1 MKNKTII
8 YIYNSFKDPLFQN
21 LMYKYILS
29 LTKKGFS
36 FYLITFEQPEY
47 EISRNE
53 YSKIKEELKKQ
64 GIHWEA
70 FQHSTGK
77 FLLFKKLF
85 DLLSVAFTIFKWS
98 LVGDAKNIF
107 AFANVAASHSVI
119 YSVLLRL
126 NLFVY
131 SYEPHAEFQVELG
144 LWKKTSMKFKIL
156 NYFEQKA
163 AKKAKLIFT
172 GTKHGVEL
180 VKSISP
186 NTPVYRLPT
195 SVDENDFYYR
205 KEEAVQWRLDQGIAN
220 RKTVLYIGKFGD
232 LYYEPNTLIDFYET
246 LYQLDKS
253 YYFIIV
259 TSFDLQTI
267 KKLILASSIPEDCF
281 YLDQKISYEKVKI
294 LISASD
300 LGMSIVPPLENQ
312 KYRSPTK
319 VAEYLL
325 CGLPYLTCKGVSEDD
340 EIATLYNVGIVINDM
355 SADYALITHEAINNW
370 CSERDNIREKCREVG
385 KLYRGK
391 KNVDIAFE
399 KYLIPLLQ

>member
-1 MKNKTII
+1 MKSKSII

-29 LTKKGFS
+29 LTKKGYS

-47 EISRNE
+47 AISKE
-53 YSKIKEELKKQ
+53 DYVKIKEELKEQ
-64 GIHWEA
+64 GVYWKA
-70 FQHSTGK
+70 FKHNTGNY
-77 FLLFKKLF
+77 LLFKKLF
-85 DLLSVAFTIFKWS
+85 DLLSVGFTICKWS
-98 LVGDAKNIF
+98 LFGRAKNIF

-119 YSVLLRL
+119 YSSLFRL

-144 LWKKTSMKFKIL
+144 LWKKTSLKFKIL
-156 NYFEQKA
+156 DYFEKLA

-180 VKSISP
+180 VKTISP
-186 NTPVYRLPT
+186 HAAVYRLPT

-205 KEEAVQWRLDQGIAN
+205 KDKAIQWRIDHGTTH

-232 LYYEPNTLIDFYET
+232 LYYQPKTLINFYES
-246 LYQLDKS
+246 LYELDKS

-259 TSFDLQTI
+259 TSFNLTTI
-267 KKLILASSIPEDCF
+267 KELVSNSIIPNECF
-281 YLDQKISYEKVKI
+281 YLDQKISYEKVKV

-300 LGMSIVPPLENQ
+300 LGMSIVPPMENQ

-340 EIATLYNVGIVINDM
+340 EVALLHKVGIAIDDVSPDF
-355 SADYALITHEAINNW
+355 AFITNYTLNKW
-370 CSERDNIREKCREVG
+370 CSDRENIRTQCREIG
-385 KLYRGK
+385 KIYRGK
-391 KNVDIAFE
+391 NNVDLAFE
-399 KYLIPLLQ
+399 KYLIPLL